1 MLELNQIPF
10 FSSLPS
16 AILHRIE
23 RAMDLC
29 AVPPR
34 TIVCRKGEQGRFFY
48 AIASGGVNI
57 DLMSGLRNSSVYL
70 GAGQVFGE
78 MSLFTDSPVSATVK
92 AVSETHLFRLSKNE
106 FLKFVD
112 SEPEIYRALIE
123 ILVDRLRHRSE
134 KMISAGRASCCFV
147 VSAGAADSHLGMLS
161 ALFDN
166 ILHYSPGSILIDCT
180 HYVFHGGRRD
190 DDNLPEF
197 FPEIEQDVHCCIVGQ
212 VSDSRYSVDAPL
224 DWLRILTKNWK
235 SAGSAGQ
242 VLLIAI
248 DISLFQKLLPD
259 IEHQDIVVGLSTN
272 PSEERAAIEIASN
285 FAENSAFTLA
295 IIAAKE
301 YHRRSGPGM
310 RWGFQLSN
318 DSSNSL
324 DNAESWNEDPK
335 RKADV
340 DWLARWVTKREI
352 GLALSAGAA
361 RGFAH
366 LGVIDVLE
374 RAGIPID
381 CVSGTSMGG
390 IVALVYG
397 MTGNAEQSIT
407 IIRDCL
413 GKNSKLRD
421 RSLIPRGSYFKGK
434 KISRAA
440 HVLFGD
446 LEIGALQKPCAVVA
460 ADLVRGERLVMDKG
474 LVAIAA
480 LGTSAI
486 PGLFPPIEYDGRILT
501 DGALMSRIPLDV
513 LDARR
518 CGLRLAVNVVP
529 SPEARK
535 QEAANT
541 LAWLKDRTARLL
553 GLRSIIGY
561 AWELQAWTHGANEA
575 ESADLLIE
583 PDTKIYSGFDFDRFD
598 EMVDAGRSAADAQLD
613 LINASVDALL
623 RPGVP

>member
-1 MLELNQIPF
+1 MLELKQIPF

-16 AILHRIE
+16 ALLHRIE
-23 RAMDLC
+23 RAMDLSS
-29 AVPPR
+29 VPPG

-78 MSLFTDSPVSATVK
+78 MSLFTDAPVSATVK
-92 AVSETHLFRLSKNE
+92 AVSETQLFRLSKDE
-106 FLKFVD
+106 FLNFVD

-123 ILVDRLRHRSE
+123 ILIDRLRHRSE
-134 KMISAGRASCCFV
+134 KMISAGRASCCYM
-147 VSAGAADSHLGMLS
+147 VSAGVADSHSGMLS
-161 ALFDN
+161 ALFDD
-166 ILHYSPGSILIDCT
+166 ILHYSPGSTLIDCT
-180 HYVFHGGRRD
+180 HYVFREGGRD
-190 DDNLPEF
+190 DDDLPEF
-197 FPEIEQDVHCCIVGQ
+197 FPEIEQTVHCRKIDQ
-212 VSDSRYSVDAPL
+212 SSDSRYSVDAPL
-224 DWLRILTKNWK
+224 NWLQVLIRNWK
-235 SAGSAGQ
+235 STGSTGQ

-248 DISLFQKLLPD
+248 DLSMFQKLLSD
-259 IEHQDIVVGLSTN
+259 VERQDIVIALSRN
-272 PSEERAAIEIASN
+272 YREEHAAIDMASKIA
-285 FAENSAFTLA
+285 EDSAFTSA
-295 IIAAKE
+295 ILVDKSI
-301 YHRRSGPGM
+301 HRRSRPGV
-310 RWGFQLSN
+310 RWGFQLST
-318 DSSNSL
+318 DSNVSL
-324 DNAESWNEDPK
+324 DNAALWNQDPK
-335 RKADV
+335 RRADV

-366 LGVIDVLE
+366 LGVIEVLE

-397 MTGNAEQSIT
+397 MTGSAEQSIA
-407 IIRDCL
+407 IIRDLL

-421 RSLIPRGSYFKGK
+421 RSLVPRGSYFKGK
-434 KISRAA
+434 KISKAA
-440 HVLFGD
+440 HALFRD

-460 ADLVRGERLVMDKG
+460 ADLVRGERLVMDRG
-474 LVAIAA
+474 LVSVAA

-501 DGALMSRIPLDV
+501 DGALMSRIPIDV

-598 EMVDAGRSAADAQLD
+598 EMVDAGRRAADAQLD
-613 LINASVDALL
+613 LINASVESVL